1 MVLKLFLALG
11 SDPLDPTHLPVHMA
25 GLVIEVK
32 VRITSDG
39 TPYPE
44 LAVGEVYRFPM
55 WLGPSK
61 RPYEVSD
68 LLNHIALVL
77 WCNVNTG

>member
-11 SDPLDPTHLPVHMA
+11 SHPLDPTHLPMDMS
-25 GLVIEVK
+25 GLVIEVE

-39 TPYPE
+39 TSYSE
-44 LAVGEVYRFPM
+44 LAVGEVYRFPL
-55 WLGPSK
+55 WLGLSK

-68 LLNHIALVL
+68 LLNHITLVL
-77 WCNVNTG
+77 

>member
-1 MVLKLFLALG
+1 MVLKLFLALRSG
-11 SDPLDPTHLPVHMA
+11 TLDPTHLPVDMS
-25 GLVIEVK
+25 GLVIEVE

-39 TPYPE
+39 TSYSE
-44 LAVGEVYRFPM
+44 LAIGEVYRFPL

-68 LLNHIALVL
+68 LLNHIALVV

>member
-11 SDPLDPTHLPVHMA
+11 SDPLDPTHLPVDMP
-25 GLVIEVK
+25 GLVIEVE

-44 LAVGEVYRFPM
+44 LAVGEVYRFP
-55 WLGPSK
+55 L
-61 RPYEVSD
+61 
-68 LLNHIALVL
+68 
-77 WCNVNTG
+77 

>member
-11 SDPLDPTHLPVHMA
+11 SHPLDPTHFPVDMP
-25 GLVIEVK
+25 GLVIEVE

-39 TPYPE
+39 TPYFE
-44 LAVGEVYRFPM
+44 LAVGEVYRFPL
-55 WLGPSK
+55 WLGLSK

-77 WCNVNTG
+77 WCNVNSG